1 MFNGIDIHPL
11 RTVII
16 NAITAGV
23 AFGLARNRLSHP
35 PLMPVTWPG
44 HKPAPRVEII
54 VPARNE
60 ERNIA
65 RLLQSLVAQQY
76 PSQRWGVTVVD
87 DYSTD
92 GTAAIAEHFAAENP
106 NVRLIRARELP
117 SGWTG
122 KNNAMFSAYM
132 AAPSDTRY
140 LLFVDA
146 DTEYVDHMLSS
157 IVLAAQQHGAALLS
171 LVLNVPL
178 RTFWQRLLVPQ
189 MGELYALVA
198 GTMDAVNR
206 VRGPA
211 AANGQCMLVSY
222 DGYSQY
228 AGLPEVRGDVAE
240 DRALAAA
247 MKRGGES
254 IRLEHGERLGKVR
267 PYETFHD
274 AWAGYTKTLYWATGR
289 STARTF
295 VVLFAF
301 EMYAH
306 LPLLD
311 LARGFL
317 RPSVDGRRRAIRHA
331 AFRLFPM
338 LALRLYVCRQLNMP
352 AVYAVLYPL
361 AVAAGNAMLLAS
373 WLAGKSRR
381 GVSWKGRRYT

>member
-11 RTVII
+11 RTAII

-23 AFGLARNRLSHP
+23 AFGLARNRLSHL
-35 PLMPVTWPG
+35 PLVPVTWPG
-44 HKPAPRVEII
+44 QMLAPRVEII

-65 RLLQSLVAQQY
+65 RLLQSLAAQQY
-76 PSQRWGVTVVD
+76 PLERWRVTVVD
-87 DYSTD
+87 DHSTD
-92 GTAAIAEHFAAENP
+92 STAAIAAHFAVEYP
-106 NVRLIRARELP
+106 NFRLIRARALP

-122 KNNAMFSAYM
+122 KNNAMFSGYTS
-132 AAPSDTRY
+132 APSDTRY
-140 LLFVDA
+140 LLFLDA
-146 DTEYVDHMLSS
+146 DTEYVDRMLSS
-157 IVLAAQQHGAALLS
+157 VVLAAQKHGAALLS
-171 LVLNVPL
+171 LVLNADL

-189 MGELYALVA
+189 VGELYALLA

-206 VRGPA
+206 DRGPA

-222 DGYSQY
+222 DGYSRY
-228 AGLPEVRGDVAE
+228 GDLPRVRGDVAE

-247 MKRGGES
+247 MKRGGER
-254 IRLEHGERLGKVR
+254 IRLVHGERLGKVR

-295 VVLFAF
+295 AVLFAF

-311 LARGFL
+311 LAMGLL
-317 RPSVDGRRRAIRHA
+317 RARFHERRCALRHA
-331 AFRLFPM
+331 ALRLAPM
-338 LALRLYVCRQLNMP
+338 LAMRLYVCRQLNVP
-352 AVYAVLYPL
+352 PLYAVLYPL

-373 WLAGKSRR
+373 WLAGRSRR